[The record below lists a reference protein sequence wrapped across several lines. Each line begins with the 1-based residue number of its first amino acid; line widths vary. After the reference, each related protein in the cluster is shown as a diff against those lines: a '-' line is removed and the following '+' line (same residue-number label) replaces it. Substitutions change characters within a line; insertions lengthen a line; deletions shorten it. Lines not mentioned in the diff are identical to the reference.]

1 MTSTYAPCSV
11 ELVMIKDTKNK
22 KEDDSVKVRLNLD
35 LNEYEITLRDQ
46 NSGSEISHRIE
57 MSTKEKV
64 MDYLYL
70 VLKSICLDEDG
81 YENIQVNTPLMP
93 RVFFSVK
100 SLKDLYYREHVHEIL
115 RTGLDLL
122 EDTIRLPS
130 KSSAELKNPV
140 NPSTVNEYY
149 MTPQRSAYSPPA
161 GSPPAAP
168 RRSARLSSAEQ
179 DDTNDQN
186 DRYYSHMINNQRH
199 NFFDHN
205 A

>member
-1 MTSTYAPCSV
+1 MMPTYSSCSV
-11 ELVMIKDTKNK
+11 EVIMIKDSKNQ

-35 LNEYEITLRDQ
+35 VNEFEITLRDK
-46 NSGSEISHRIE
+46 NAGSEMSHRIE

-64 MDYLYL
+64 IDYLYL
-70 VLKSICLDEDG
+70 LLKSISLDEDG
-81 YENIQVNTPLMP
+81 YEHVQINIPLMP
-93 RVFFSVK
+93 RILFSVK
-100 SLKDLYYREHVHEIL
+100 SLKDLYNRDHVNDLL
-115 RTGLDLL
+115 RMGLDVL

-130 KSSAELKNPV
+130 KASVDSYA
-140 NPSTVNEYY
+140 
-149 MTPQRSAYSPPA
+149 TPQRSAYSPPA

>member
-1 MTSTYAPCSV
+1 MTSTYSPCSL

-46 NSGSEISHRIE
+46 NAGSEIAHRIE

-64 MDYLYL
+64 IDYLYL

-100 SLKDLYYREHVHEIL
+100 SLKDIYYRDHVHEIL

-122 EDTIRLPS
+122 EDTVRIPP
-130 KSSAELKNPV
+130 KVSAD
-140 NPSTVNEYY
+140 SYT
-149 MTPQRSAYSPPA
+149 TPQRSATAAVAAPAPPA
-161 GSPPAAP
+161 GP
-168 RRSARLSSAEQ
+168 RRSTRLSNTAMDE
-179 DDTNDQN
+179 TNDQN
-186 DRYYSHMINNQRH
+186 DRYFSHMINNQRH
-199 NFFDHN
+199 GFFDHN

>member
-1 MTSTYAPCSV
+1 MSSTYSPCSL

-46 NSGSEISHRIE
+46 NAGSEIAHRIE

-100 SLKDLYYREHVHEIL
+100 SLKDLYYRDHVHEIL

-122 EDTIRLPS
+122 EDTIRLPP
-130 KSSAELKNPV
+130 KVSAD
-140 NPSTVNEYY
+140 SY
-149 MTPQRSAYSPPA
+149 MTPQRSASAVVAAPAPPA
-161 GSPPAAP
+161 GP
-168 RRSARLSSAEQ
+168 RRSTRLSNTEM
-179 DDTNDQN
+179 DETNDQN
-186 DRYYSHMINNQRH
+186 DRYFSHMINNQRH
-199 NFFDHN
+199 GFFDHN

>member
-1 MTSTYAPCSV
+1 MTSTYSPCSL

-46 NSGSEISHRIE
+46 NAGSEIAHRIE

-64 MDYLYL
+64 IDYLYL

-100 SLKDLYYREHVHEIL
+100 SLKDLYYRDHVHEIL

-130 KSSAELKNPV
+130 KVSAD
-140 NPSTVNEYY
+140 SYT
-149 MTPQRSAYSPPA
+149 TPQRSASAAVAAPAPPA
-161 GSPPAAP
+161 GP
-168 RRSARLSSAEQ
+168 RRSTRLSNTAMDE
-179 DDTNDQN
+179 TNDQN
-186 DRYYSHMINNQRH
+186 DRYFSHMINNQRH
-199 NFFDHN
+199 GFFDHN

>member
-1 MTSTYAPCSV
+1 
-11 ELVMIKDTKNK
+11 MIKDTKNK

-46 NSGSEISHRIE
+46 NAGSEIAHRIE

-64 MDYLYL
+64 IDYLYL

-100 SLKDLYYREHVHEIL
+100 SLKDLYYRDHVHEIL

-130 KSSAELKNPV
+130 KVSAD
-140 NPSTVNEYY
+140 SYT
-149 MTPQRSAYSPPA
+149 TPQRSASAAVAAPAPPA
-161 GSPPAAP
+161 GP
-168 RRSARLSSAEQ
+168 RRSTRLSNTAMDE
-179 DDTNDQN
+179 TNDQN
-186 DRYYSHMINNQRH
+186 DRYFSHMINNQRH
-199 NFFDHN
+199 GFFDHN

>member
-1 MTSTYAPCSV
+1 
-11 ELVMIKDTKNK
+11 MIKDTKNK

-46 NSGSEISHRIE
+46 NAGSEIAHRIE

-100 SLKDLYYREHVHEIL
+100 SLKDLYYRDHVHEIL
-115 RTGLDLL
+115 RIGLDLL

-130 KSSAELKNPV
+130 KASAELKNPV
-140 NPSTVNEYY
+140 NPSTVNAFYT
-149 MTPQRSAYSPPA
+149 TPQRSASAAPA
-161 GSPPAAP
+161 PPAAP
-168 RRSARLSSAEQ
+168 RRSTRLSNTAMDE
-179 DDTNDQN
+179 TNDQN
-186 DRYYSHMINNQRH
+186 DRYFSHMINNQRH
-199 NFFDHN
+199 GFFDHN

>member
-1 MTSTYAPCSV
+1 MSSTYSPCSL

-46 NSGSEISHRIE
+46 NAGSEIAHRIE

-64 MDYLYL
+64 IDYLYL

-100 SLKDLYYREHVHEIL
+100 SLKDLYYRDHVHEIL

-130 KSSAELKNPV
+130 KLSAD
-140 NPSTVNEYY
+140 SYT
-149 MTPQRSAYSPPA
+149 TPQRSASAAVAAPAPPA
-161 GSPPAAP
+161 GL
-168 RRSARLSSAEQ
+168 RRSTRLSNTEI
-179 DDTNDQN
+179 DETNNQN
-186 DRYYSHMINNQRH
+186 DRYFSHMINNQRH
-199 NFFDHN
+199 GFFDHN

>member
-1 MTSTYAPCSV
+1 MSSTYSPCSL

-46 NSGSEISHRIE
+46 NAGSEIAHRIE

-130 KSSAELKNPV
+130 KVSAD
-140 NPSTVNEYY
+140 SYA
-149 MTPQRSAYSPPA
+149 TPQRSASAAVAAPAPPA
-161 GSPPAAP
+161 GP
-168 RRSARLSSAEQ
+168 RRSTRLSNTEM
-179 DDTNDQN
+179 DETNDQN
-186 DRYYSHMINNQRH
+186 DRYFSHMINNQRH
-199 NFFDHN
+199 GFFDHN

>member
-1 MTSTYAPCSV
+1 
-11 ELVMIKDTKNK
+11 MIKDTKNK
-22 KEDDSVKVRLNLD
+22 NEDDSVKVRLNLD

-46 NSGSEISHRIE
+46 NAGSEIAHRIE

-70 VLKSICLDEDG
+70 VLKSVCLDEDG

-100 SLKDLYYREHVHEIL
+100 SLKDLYYRDHVHEIL
-115 RTGLDLL
+115 RKGLDLL

-130 KSSAELKNPV
+130 KISAD
-140 NPSTVNEYY
+140 SYT
-149 MTPQRSAYSPPA
+149 TPQRSAYAAPAPPA
-161 GSPPAAP
+161 GP
-168 RRSARLSSAEQ
+168 RRSSRLSSTGQ
-179 DDTNDQN
+179 NDTNDQN
-186 DRYYSHMINNQRH
+186 DRYFSHLINNQRH